1 MHNASFEVSFLDFD
15 DDEGEGEGAGG
26 GDNMDSI
33 EDDDAVEG

>member
-15 DDEGEGEGAGG
+15 EGDEGGGDGG

-33 EDDDAVEG
+33 EDDDPIEG

>member
-1 MHNASFEVSFLDFD
+1 MHNASFEVSFLDFEEE
-15 DDEGEGEGAGG
+15 EGEGDGTGD

>member
-1 MHNASFEVSFLDFD
+1 MSFLDFED
-15 DDEGEGEGAGG
+15 DDADGDGEGAGV

>member
-15 DDEGEGEGAGG
+15 EDEGEGEGAGG

>member
-15 DDEGEGEGAGG
+15 EEDGEGEGAGG

>member
-1 MHNASFEVSFLDFD
+1 MSFLDFEED
-15 DDEGEGEGAGG
+15 DDGDGEGAGG

>member
-1 MHNASFEVSFLDFD
+1 MSFLDFED
-15 DDEGEGEGAGG
+15 DDGDGEGAAGG